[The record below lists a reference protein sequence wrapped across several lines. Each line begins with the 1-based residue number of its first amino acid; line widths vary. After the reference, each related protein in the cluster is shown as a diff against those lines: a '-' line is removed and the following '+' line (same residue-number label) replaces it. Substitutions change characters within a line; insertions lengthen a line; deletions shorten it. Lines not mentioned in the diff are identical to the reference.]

1 MLHLISADS
10 SVTDEKQICVDV
22 SIYPPITWTQQESE
36 ECRTE
41 FVQKCEERSEQV
53 CGEVSETLC
62 QIVPYT
68 QCKLTVSEE
77 QVQETTLVPRRFTE
91 KSCVTNQ
98 RNIPHRKLMPE
109 CTNVT
114 KQNCVL
120 TNWETDEYGNQVWAG
135 NEECDPISWQECKLV
150 PKDVK
155 LGRYLIF
162 RRKSVPKL
170 LLYQF

>member
-1 MLHLISADS
+1 MVYKAIYSVIHPKMIFHKSHLI
-10 SVTDEKQICVDV
+10 
-22 SIYPPITWTQQESE
+22 
-36 ECRTE
+36 
-41 FVQKCEERSEQV
+41 F
-53 CGEVSETLC
+53 G
-62 QIVPYT
+62 QIVPFT
-68 QCKLTVSEE
+68 ECKLTVTE
-77 QVQETTLVPRRFTE
+77 QKIKESSLVPRTFIE
-91 KSCVTNQ
+91 KECVQ
-98 RNIPHRKLMPE
+98 SKRNIPHRKLMPE